1 MNSDYLWN
9 NNIIKKLLLLTP
21 YNLSIWIFI
30 AVSMYRFY
38 NKKNKKAISGEKKQQ
53 ALQIRKIHEK
63 RI

>member
-30 AVSMYRFY
+30 AISMYCFY
-38 NKKNKKAISGEKKQQ
+38 KKKNKKAISGEKK
-53 ALQIRKIHEK
+53 KTTSTPDKENT
-63 RI
+63 